1 MDVLTRTDIASLL
14 RFDFSAVDDIRYYN
28 GIVFKGY
35 IQGLPGSVLSGG
47 QYDRLMEKM
56 HRKSGAM
63 GFAVYMD
70 ALEMLEAPAAY
81 DVDAVLL
88 YSETDSL
95 TAVRAKAEALMA
107 QGKTVLVQRQMP
119 ENIRCK
125 EVLNM

>member
-1 MDVLTRTDIASLL
+1 VVNRGDTQFVFVDTPGFHKPKNRLD
-14 RFDFSAVDDIRYYN
+14 DFMSGV
-28 GIVFKGY
+28 VKE
-35 IQGLPGSVLSGG
+35 SVC
-47 QYDRLMEKM
+47 
-56 HRKSGAM
+56 
-63 GFAVYMD
+63 
-70 ALEMLEAPAAY
+70 